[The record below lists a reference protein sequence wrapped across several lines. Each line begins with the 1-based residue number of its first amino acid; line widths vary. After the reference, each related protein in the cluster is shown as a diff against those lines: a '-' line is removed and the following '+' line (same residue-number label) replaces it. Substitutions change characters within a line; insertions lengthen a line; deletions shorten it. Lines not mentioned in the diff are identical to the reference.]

1 MALNMSD
8 KVEQETIEEKIEG
21 LADQDLNEKQNVLE
35 EKDSNDS
42 VQEAVSED
50 NNDSEKEES
59 VNKKPIIDYLDT
71 SILQVR

>member
-1 MALNMSD
+1 MSD

-35 EKDSNDS
+35 EKDSDDS
-42 VQEAVSED
+42 VQESVSED

-59 VNKKPIIDYLDT
+59 VNKKHC
-71 SILQVR
+71 